1 MCVCV
6 CVCVCVRAHACVCVC
21 VSVCVYVKSAC
32 VKSRFMMCE
41 LLLMCLSKC
50 MYIFK
55 HFM

>member
-1 MCVCV
+1 M
-6 CVCVCVRAHACVCVC
+6 CVRARARACVRVC
-21 VSVCVYVKSAC
+21 VCVYVKSAC

-50 MYIFK
+50 MHIFK